1 MNRFNIPT
9 IWVAFLCICTLNA
22 VAQSPAQKGTKA
34 AWNDALSDIRQIA
47 SQLPEDVSQ
56 SIASIDFEPLQQE
69 AAQITTQAPSLDPSS
84 FSFQKEKV
92 IEKNYPVN
100 GKHKLSID
108 NRYGKIA
115 VHNWN
120 RNEVKV
126 TVTIR
131 TAENSERRAQDA
143 LDRVRVD
150 ESTSGN
156 TISLKTDIGSS
167 DSNWWSSLTNGSND
181 RGLRIDYEVY
191 MPKRNEL
198 TVANQYGPIE
208 LDDRDGKVTLSV
220 SYGSLRA
227 GRLNAA
233 DNSLSVAYSK
243 ADIDYLQEGDVS
255 VRYGGFTLSE
265 SERLTLSISYSGG
278 DIGRVNQEA
287 DIAIR
292 YGSPFKMGLGPDI
305 KKVNV
310 AASYAKV
317 SIEPSADA
325 AFNFN
330 VAISYGGFD
339 YDHRLISLS
348 TKSENPTSKSY
359 TGYWN
364 KSVNNS
370 VNISSRYGA
379 VSLK

>member
-1 MNRFNIPT
+1 MNKFNIQT
-9 IWVAFLCICTLNA
+9 IWVAFLCTCVLNA
-22 VAQSPAQKGTKA
+22 VAQPSAPEETKA
-34 AWNDALSDIRQIA
+34 AWDEALSNIKQIA
-47 SQLPEDVSQ
+47 SEIQEDVSQ
-56 SIASIDFEPLQQE
+56 SLASIDFEALQQN
-69 AAQITTQAPSLDPSS
+69 AAQIAALAPSLNPSL

-92 IEKNYPVN
+92 IEKIYPVN
-100 GKHKLSID
+100 SKHTLSID
-108 NRYGKIA
+108 NRYGKISI
-115 VHNWN
+115 HNWN
-120 RNEVKV
+120 RGEVKV

-143 LDRVRVD
+143 LDRVRIA
-150 ESTSGN
+150 ESSSGN
-156 TISLKTDIGSS
+156 TISLKTNIASS
-167 DSNWWSSLTNGSND
+167 DSNWWSSLTEGAGD
-181 RGLRIDYEVY
+181 RALRIDYDVY
-191 MPKRNEL
+191 MPKRNDL
-198 TVANQYGPIE
+198 TLSNQYGPIE

-227 GRLNAA
+227 GRLNAN

-243 ADIDYLQEGDVS
+243 ADIGYLYEGDVS

-265 SERLTLSISYSGG
+265 SERITLSSSYSGG
-278 DIGRVNQEA
+278 EIGRVNQEA
-287 DIAIR
+287 DIAVR

-317 SIEPSADA
+317 NIEPAANA

-339 YDHRLISLS
+339 YNQNLVNISD
-348 TKSENPTSKSY
+348 KSEGTTSKSY